1 MIQGEGASGY
11 FWIHFKATKI
21 KEDLAEEGGS
31 SSGPSWIHQ
40 CQIPFQIGGE

>member
-11 FWIHFKATKI
+11 FWINFKATKI

-31 SSGPSWIHQ
+31 WIHQ
-40 CQIPFQIGGE
+40 CQTPFQIGGE